1 MTNKYKKEIE
11 EIDRRIYNEKSL
23 AELKRI
29 GKKEGLLNV
38 DQYKK
43 ANKKD
48 LVERLVKGRQLSDN
62 NKDVLLEIA
71 QTKKDLK
78 VNASMSKNVIL
89 QKITNPKLTDL
100 SEKLLRKIAKN
111 KGVPLRSQMTNKAI
125 IQRLENP
132 TDYYTVESLK
142 RLARSK
148 NIDVRRNISKPE
160 LINILG
166 ERNLITTTPIT
177 AQESNL
183 GFFEQRIPIPLIESG
198 KKKARSAKEA
208 LENLKEYIE
217 NLKFYTISANRLKKL
232 SKQLERKE
240 KKEKDERDKIFTPIL
255 EASAFKNYTNQ
266 YVINNNIKAP
276 YTPKEFLA
284 YAKPAILNI
293 FKSNRNIKTMLYLH
307 CIMTRDTGYD
317 EEDEG
322 YDDVRDGRR
331 RMKAKFAFH
340 SKGLKL
346 VLEGTDI
353 SELYNEMVDEIEEE
367 YQKVNE
373 SEGSGWVLVGVISLV
388 LHTTKWEPIDGSSYI
403 PLDPYLA
410 NKKAIINM
418 KNEDDKCFMWCVLRA
433 LYPKN
438 DHPERIDKDLK
449 SKQDII
455 NMKDIHYPVSLKAI
469 DHFEHLNPNISISVL
484 GYNKEDRVFPL
495 RISKYTGC
503 DYDIVLLLLKEAEKG
518 ENGEIKEKTHYTL
531 VKNKSALISSQINN
545 HKGKRHL
552 CLNCFNSFNTSES
565 LNKHKEYCY
574 ENKSV
579 KITMPPQNTYL
590 RFKNFHHSEKAPFAV
605 YADFESLIKPLDN
618 CDPDP
623 NKSYTKK
630 YQKHEPISFS
640 YYIAVNGVFFK
651 PVLRKYTKTKP
662 EDADAIDVFIKWLEE
677 DVKAIAN
684 IEPKEMI
691 FTEEDIKHFNNAS
704 DCWICGEELGNDR
717 VRDHCHFTG
726 RYRGPAHNSCNLKY
740 RKPKNISVFF
750 HNLSGYDSHLFIK
763 KLAST
768 NKNENIKCI
777 PNNEEKY
784 ISFTKTIV
792 TGQYTSKKG
801 EIKNKTFDIVF
812 KDSLKFMSSSLEALV
827 NNLPKDA
834 FKNLIK
840 YFTPKQAEILK
851 QKGFYPYEYMDS
863 EEKFNDTKLP
873 PREAFYSNLSG
884 KGITEK
890 DYKHAGDV
898 WNSFK
903 MKTFKEYHEL
913 YNITD
918 VLLLA
923 DVFENFRDLCLKIYG
938 LDPVYYFTA
947 PQLAWDACLKI
958 TSIDLE
964 LLSDPNMLLMF
975 EKGIRGGISII
986 SNRYGEA
993 NNKYMRKGFNKNKPS
1008 KYLMYLDANNL
1019 YGCAMSE
1026 KLPTH
1031 GFKWLSCG
1039 EMEKLFNNQVLQ
1051 VWEKIPCILEVDLEY
1066 PENLHDLHND
1076 YPFCPER
1083 VKCKNGVEKLIPNL
1097 NDKTK
1102 YIIHYKNLIQCL
1114 RAGIKLKKIH
1124 RGIKFVES
1132 EWMKPYIDKN
1142 TNLRAMAKNN
1152 FEKDFFKLMNNS
1164 VFGKTMENIRN
1175 RVDVKLVNT
1184 KEKLRKLVAKPN
1196 LRSPPKIFSENLVSV
1211 HMRKTSLLMNKPVY
1225 LGMCI
1230 LDLSKIIMYDFHY
1243 NYIKSKYADKAKLLF
1258 TDTDSLMYE
1267 IETEDFYKDI
1277 SGDVKDKFDTSDY
1290 PENHPSGIPTGEN
1303 KKVLGMMKDEVAGKI
1318 IKEFVGLRSKL
1329 YSFVMDDGGETK
1341 KCKGIKKQVVERSI
1355 RHEHYKTCLKTG
1367 KELLR
1372 KQNILRSYNHEV
1384 YTEEVNKVA
1393 LSALDDKRYILS
1405 DGMDTLALGHYKI
1418 KDN

>member
-1 MTNKYKKEIE
+1 MTNIYKKEIE

-217 NLKFYTISANRLKKL
+217 NLKFYEISANRLKKL

-388 LHTTKWEPIDGSSYI
+388 LHTTKWEPIYGSSYI
-403 PLDPYLA
+403 PLDPYIA

-531 VKNKSALISSQINN
+531 VKNKSALIASQKNN

-640 YYIAVNGVFFK
+640 YYIAVNGVFF
-651 PVLRKYTKTKP
+651 
-662 EDADAIDVFIKWLEE
+662 
-677 DVKAIAN
+677 
-684 IEPKEMI
+684 
-691 FTEEDIKHFNNAS
+691 
-704 DCWICGEELGNDR
+704 
-717 VRDHCHFTG
+717 
-726 RYRGPAHNSCNLKY
+726 
-740 RKPKNISVFF
+740 
-750 HNLSGYDSHLFIK
+750 
-763 KLAST
+763 
-768 NKNENIKCI
+768 
-777 PNNEEKY
+777 
-784 ISFTKTIV
+784 
-792 TGQYTSKKG
+792 
-801 EIKNKTFDIVF
+801 
-812 KDSLKFMSSSLEALV
+812 
-827 NNLPKDA
+827 
-834 FKNLIK
+834 
-840 YFTPKQAEILK
+840 
-851 QKGFYPYEYMDS
+851 
-863 EEKFNDTKLP
+863 
-873 PREAFYSNLSG
+873 
-884 KGITEK
+884 
-890 DYKHAGDV
+890 
-898 WNSFK
+898 
-903 MKTFKEYHEL
+903 
-913 YNITD
+913 
-918 VLLLA
+918 
-923 DVFENFRDLCLKIYG
+923 
-938 LDPVYYFTA
+938 
-947 PQLAWDACLKI
+947 
-958 TSIDLE
+958 
-964 LLSDPNMLLMF
+964 
-975 EKGIRGGISII
+975 
-986 SNRYGEA
+986 
-993 NNKYMRKGFNKNKPS
+993 
-1008 KYLMYLDANNL
+1008 
-1019 YGCAMSE
+1019 
-1026 KLPTH
+1026 
-1031 GFKWLSCG
+1031 
-1039 EMEKLFNNQVLQ
+1039 
-1051 VWEKIPCILEVDLEY
+1051 
-1066 PENLHDLHND
+1066 
-1076 YPFCPER
+1076 
-1083 VKCKNGVEKLIPNL
+1083 
-1097 NDKTK
+1097 
-1102 YIIHYKNLIQCL
+1102 
-1114 RAGIKLKKIH
+1114 
-1124 RGIKFVES
+1124 
-1132 EWMKPYIDKN
+1132 
-1142 TNLRAMAKNN
+1142 
-1152 FEKDFFKLMNNS
+1152 
-1164 VFGKTMENIRN
+1164 
-1175 RVDVKLVNT
+1175 
-1184 KEKLRKLVAKPN
+1184 
-1196 LRSPPKIFSENLVSV
+1196 
-1211 HMRKTSLLMNKPVY
+1211 
-1225 LGMCI
+1225 
-1230 LDLSKIIMYDFHY
+1230 
-1243 NYIKSKYADKAKLLF
+1243 
-1258 TDTDSLMYE
+1258 
-1267 IETEDFYKDI
+1267 
-1277 SGDVKDKFDTSDY
+1277 
-1290 PENHPSGIPTGEN
+1290 
-1303 KKVLGMMKDEVAGKI
+1303 
-1318 IKEFVGLRSKL
+1318 
-1329 YSFVMDDGGETK
+1329 
-1341 KCKGIKKQVVERSI
+1341 
-1355 RHEHYKTCLKTG
+1355 
-1367 KELLR
+1367 
-1372 KQNILRSYNHEV
+1372 
-1384 YTEEVNKVA
+1384 
-1393 LSALDDKRYILS
+1393 
-1405 DGMDTLALGHYKI
+1405 
-1418 KDN
+1418 

>member
-1 MTNKYKKEIE
+1 MTNKYKKELE
-11 EIDRRIYNEKSL
+11 ELKRRVYNEKSL

-29 GKKEGLLNV
+29 GKLKKGLLNV

-48 LVERLVKGRQLSDN
+48 LVERLVKGSQLSDES
-62 NKDVLLEIA
+62 KDVLLGIA
-71 QTKKDLK
+71 QNEGIK

-89 QKITNPKLTDL
+89 QKITSPKLTDL
-100 SEKLLRKIAKN
+100 KENRLRKIAEK
-111 KGVPLRSQMTNKAI
+111 KGIPLRTQLTNRAI

-142 RLARSK
+142 RLARSN

-183 GFFEQRIPIPLIESG
+183 GVLASKVPIDLIRKA
-198 KKKARSAKEA
+198 KKKAQSAKEA
-208 LENLKEYIE
+208 LEIFKEYIK
-217 NLKFYTISANRLKKL
+217 NLKGYNISADRLKKL

-240 KKEKDERDKIFTPIL
+240 KKATEEKDRIFTPII

-266 YVINNNIKAP
+266 YVMHNTKANYEP
-276 YTPKEFLA
+276 IEFLE

-293 FKSNRNIKTMLYLH
+293 FNSNRNIKTILYLH
-307 CIMTRDTGYD
+307 CYMGKL
-317 EEDEG
+317 EDDNKPVE
-322 YDDVRDGRR
+322 
-331 RMKAKFAFH
+331 FAFH
-340 SKGLKL
+340 SQGLKL
-346 VLEGTDI
+346 VLEGTDT
-353 SELYNEMVDEIEEE
+353 SELYDDMTKEIEEE
-367 YQKVNE
+367 LQKVDNT
-373 SEGSGWVLVGVISLV
+373 EGSGWVFLGVIKLV
-388 LHTTKWEPIDGSSYI
+388 LHTTKWEPLYGSSYI

-433 LYPKN
+433 LYPKDKN
-438 DHPERIDKDLK
+438 AERIDKDLK

-455 NMKDIHYPVSLKAI
+455 NMKGIHYPVSIKDI
-469 DHFEHLNPNISISVL
+469 ERFEDLNPNISISVL
-484 GYNKEDRVFPL
+484 GYNKEEKKVCAL
-495 RISKYTGC
+495 QISKHTGC
-503 DYDIVLLLLKEAEKG
+503 DYDIVLLLLKEEVKG
-518 ENGEIKEKTHYTL
+518 ENAEIKEKTHYTL
-531 VKNKSALISSQINN
+531 VKNKSALIASQKNN
-545 HKGKRHL
+545 HEHKRHV
-552 CLNCFNSFNTSES
+552 CLNCFNSFNILES

-574 ENKSV
+574 KNKSV
-579 KITMPPQNTYL
+579 IIDMPPQNTYL
-590 RFKNFHHSEKAPFAV
+590 RFKNFRYSERAPFV
-605 YADFESLIKPLDN
+605 IYADFESLIKPMDN

-630 YQKHEPISFS
+630 YQKHEPSGIS
-640 YYIAVNGVFFK
+640 YYIKSLHERVFK
-651 PVLRKYTKTKP
+651 SVKRTYTRTKK
-662 EDADAIDVFIKWLEE
+662 EDPNAEDVFIKWLEE
-677 DVKAIAN
+677 DVKTIAN
-684 IEPKEMI
+684 IRPKEMI

-717 VRDHCHFTG
+717 VRDHCHYTG
-726 RYRGPAHNSCNLKY
+726 HYRGAAHNKCNLNHS
-740 RKPKNISVFF
+740 KPKGVPVFF

-763 KLAST
+763 KLGSS
-768 NKNENIKCI
+768 NKKETLDCI

-784 ISFTKTIV
+784 ITFSKNIIV
-792 TGQYTSKKG
+792 GQYTNKKG
-801 EIKNKTFDIVF
+801 EVKDKTFKIVF
-812 KDSLKFMSSSLEALV
+812 KDSLKFMSSSLGALV

-834 FKNLIK
+834 FKNISKYYTPEEVELI
-840 YFTPKQAEILK
+840 K

-863 EEKFNDTKLP
+863 IEKFNDPKPPPQNAFFSKLTG
-873 PREAFYSNLSG
+873 R
-884 KGITEK
+884 GITEK
-890 DYKHAGDV
+890 NYKHVLNV
-898 WNSFK
+898 WNTFK
-903 MKTFKEYHEL
+903 MEIFKDYHEL
-913 YNITD
+913 YNETD

-947 PQLAWDACLKI
+947 PGLAWDACLKI
-958 TSIDLE
+958 TDINLE
-964 LLSDPNMLLMF
+964 LLSDYNMLLMF
-975 EKGIRGGISII
+975 EEGIRGGISII
-986 SNRYGEA
+986 SNRYGKA

-1008 KYLMYLDANNL
+1008 KYVMYVDANNL
-1019 YGCAMSE
+1019 YGGAMSE

-1031 GFKWLSCG
+1031 GFKWLSGG
-1039 EMEKLFNNQVLQ
+1039 EMKKLFNNQVLQ

-1083 VKCKNGVEKLIPNL
+1083 VECKNGVEKLIPNL
-1097 NDKTK
+1097 RNKTK
-1102 YIIHYKNLIQCL
+1102 YVIHYRNLIQCL
-1114 RAGIKLKKIH
+1114 KAGLKLKKIH

-1132 EWMKPYIDKN
+1132 DWMKPYIEMN
-1142 TNLRAMAKNN
+1142 TNLRAKAKNN

-1196 LRSPPKIFSENLVSV
+1196 LKGPPKIFGENLVSV
-1211 HMRKTSLLMNKPVY
+1211 HMSKTRLLMNKPVY

-1230 LDLSKIIMYDFHY
+1230 LDLSKTIMYDFHY
-1243 NYIKSKYADKAKLLF
+1243 NYIKSKYEDKAKLLF

-1277 SGDVKDKFDTSDY
+1277 SEDVKDRFDTSDY

-1303 KKVLGMMKDEVAGKI
+1303 KKVLGMMKDEAAGKI

-1329 YSFVMDDGGETK
+1329 YSFVMDDGGEIK

-1355 RHEHYKTCLKTG
+1355 RHEHYKTCLTTG

-1372 KQNILRSYNHEV
+1372 KQNILRSYEHEV

-1405 DGMDTLALGHYKI
+1405 DGMDTLAWGHYKI

>member
-1 MTNKYKKEIE
+1 MTNKYKKELE
-11 EIDRRIYNEKSL
+11 ELKRRVYNEKSL

-29 GKKEGLLNV
+29 GKLKKGLLNV

-48 LVERLVKGRQLSDN
+48 LVERLVKGSQLSDES
-62 NKDVLLEIA
+62 KKVLLEIA
-71 QTKKDLK
+71 QTKDLK
-78 VNASMSKNVIL
+78 VNASMSKEVIL

-100 SEKLLRKIAKN
+100 NENRLRKIAEK
-111 KGVPLRSQMTNKAI
+111 KGIPLRTQLTNRAI

-142 RLARSK
+142 RLARSN

-183 GFFEQRIPIPLIESG
+183 GVLSSKVPIDLIRKA
-198 KKKARSAKEA
+198 KKKAQSAKEA
-208 LENLKEYIE
+208 LEIFKEYIK
-217 NLKFYTISANRLKKL
+217 NLKGYNISANRLKKL

-240 KKEKDERDKIFTPIL
+240 KKATEEKDRIFTPIL

-266 YVINNNIKAP
+266 YVMYNKANYEP
-276 YTPKEFLA
+276 IEFLA

-293 FKSNRNIKTMLYLH
+293 FNSNRNIKTMLYLH
-307 CIMTRDTGYD
+307 CLMQNLESTTPV
-317 EEDEG
+317 E
-322 YDDVRDGRR
+322 
-331 RMKAKFAFH
+331 FAFH
-340 SKGLKL
+340 SKDLKL

-353 SELYNEMVDEIEEE
+353 SELYNEMADEIEEE
-367 YQKVNE
+367 IQKVEN
-373 SEGSGWVLVGVISLV
+373 SEGSGYTFVKVIKLV
-388 LHTTKWEPIDGSSYI
+388 LHTTRWEPLYGSSYM

-433 LYPKN
+433 LYPKDKN
-438 DHPERIDKDLK
+438 AERIDKDLK

-455 NMKDIHYPVSLKAI
+455 NMKGICYPVSLNGIKR
-469 DHFEHLNPNISISVL
+469 FEELNPNISISVL
-484 GYNKEDRVFPL
+484 GYNKEEGGVLPL
-495 RISKYTGC
+495 QISKHTGC
-503 DYDIVLLLLKEAEKG
+503 EYDIVLLLLKEAVTG

-531 VKNKSALISSQINN
+531 VKNKSALITSQKNN
-545 HKGKRHL
+545 HKGKRHV
-552 CLNCFNSFNTSES
+552 CLNCFNSFNILES

-574 ENKSV
+574 KNKCV
-579 KITMPPQNTYL
+579 KTNMPPQNTYL

-618 CDPDP
+618 CNPDP

-640 YYIAVNGVFFK
+640 YYILCSIDGVYK
-651 PVLRKYTKTKP
+651 PVLRKYTQTKP
-662 EDADAIDVFIKWLEE
+662 EDANAMDIFIKWLGE
-677 DVKAIAN
+677 DVKDIAN

-691 FTEEDIKHFNNAS
+691 FTEEDIKHFNKAS
-704 DCWICGEELGNDR
+704 DCWICGEKLENDR

-726 RYRGPAHNSCNLKY
+726 RYRGAAHNKCNLKY

-763 KLAST
+763 KIGCSI

-777 PNNEEKY
+777 ATNEEKY

-792 TGQYTSKKG
+792 TGQYTNKKG
-801 EIKNKTFDIVF
+801 KVKDKTFDIVF

-834 FKNLIK
+834 FKNLLN
-840 YFTPKQAEILK
+840 YFTPKQTELLK

-873 PREAFYSNLSG
+873 PREAFYSKLSG

-890 DYKHAGDV
+890 DYEHAGNV
-898 WNSFK
+898 WISFK

-947 PQLAWDACLKI
+947 PQLAWDACLKM
-958 TSIDLE
+958 TSVKLE
-964 LLSDPNMLLMF
+964 LLSDEDMLLMF
-975 EKGIRGGISII
+975 EEGIRGGISII

-1031 GFKWLSCG
+1031 GFKWLLDREIG
-1039 EMEKLFNNQVLQ
+1039 KLFNNQVLQ

-1083 VKCKNGVEKLIPNL
+1083 VECKNGVKKLIPNL
-1097 NDKTK
+1097 RDKTK
-1102 YIIHYKNLIQCL
+1102 YVIHYKNLIQCL
-1114 RAGIKLKKIH
+1114 RAGMKLKKIH

-1132 EWMKPYIDKN
+1132 EWMKSYIDKN

-1164 VFGKTMENIRN
+1164 VFGKTMENLRN
-1175 RVDVKLVNT
+1175 RVDVRLVNT

-1196 LRSPPKIFSENLVSV
+1196 FKSRKIFNENLVSV
-1211 HMRKTSLLMNKPVY
+1211 HMSKTSLLMNKPIY

-1277 SGDVKDKFDTSDY
+1277 SGDVKDRFDTSDY

-1341 KCKGIKKQVVERSI
+1341 KCKGIKKQVVESSI
-1355 RHEHYKTCLKTG
+1355 RHEHYKTCLTTG

-1372 KQNILRSYNHEV
+1372 KQNILRSYDHEV

-1393 LSALDDKRYILS
+1393 LSALDDKRHILS

-1418 KDN
+1418 V